1 MKKEQSNVASLE
13 PNVDSLRSN
22 VASLESKFKVGDK
35 VRIIGSGT
43 EAGKAKIGEVGEVLD
58 IDTRNNACFV
68 LYRKGQD
75 WVRVCDLEPY
85 TGSETK
91 EVCPY
96 ADDRTCNT
104 CMGKGWCDYKPKANM
119 EEKELNLCE
128 LLKGCEGKR
137 FYLLSRGYT
146 TLKGIIWNKDTCDY
160 SIVLTGKGRIELY
173 CTGKETNNE
182 AVVIL
187 YPSKELYEKYPL
199 DAYSAWMEWAEARK
213 PKRWTPQVGE
223 RIFFVNSHG
232 AVSQDFCRSDEEGN
246 EHQLKRRAIG
256 NEFRTGKAAETFAK
270 IFRETLAIFHEKN
283 AGRDI

>member
-1 MKKEQSNVASLE
+1 M
-13 PNVDSLRSN
+13 NVDGNGR
-22 VASLESKFKVGDK
+22 VAGEEIEEVLYNLFGDKCLPDKEESKPKFDIGQK
-35 VRIIGSGT
+35 VRAKGTKQIGTIKEPYSND
-43 EAGKAKIGEVGEVLD
+43 VG
-58 IDTRNNACFV
+58 
-68 LYRKGQD
+68 YRVYFEDGDGGWDKEYSAD
-75 WVRVCDLEPY
+75 ELEPY
-85 TGSETK
+85 TEPET
-91 EVCPY
+91 
-96 ADDRTCNT
+96 
-104 CMGKGWCDYKPKANM
+104 KANM

-213 PKRWTPQVGE
+213 PKYILQAEMRLISLDGRDVEDWEQIEIIGVPD
-223 RIFFVNSHG
+223 IDL
-232 AVSQDFCRSDEEGN
+232 SQ
-246 EHQLKRRAIG
+246 
-256 NEFRTGKAAETFAK
+256 AAEAV
-270 IFRETLAIFHEKN
+270 RETLQKFHEQN
-283 AGRDI
+283 AER